1 MVRMFVILSALGL
14 VAALV
19 FGLLGSSSVQVTF
32 LGGSLPTYDPSNFED
47 CRPSSVSGGSAPDDD
62 CYAYLRAGS
71 EATAEC
77 DYILGFRA
85 GAAPVTRLQVKLALM
100 RDGKV
105 IGRDS
110 IQINSLERP
119 ADDPN
124 VTKTIRGECEAK
136 QVRIL
141 EARAYVGGQE
151 TDLIAAGGISS
162 KGLVPFLPD
171 FFVKVGP
178 AAGA

>member
-14 VAALV
+14 VVALV
-19 FGLLGSSSVQVTF
+19 AGLLGGSNVQVTF
-32 LGGSLPTYDPSNFED
+32 LGGGVPTYDASNFED
-47 CRPSSVSGGSAPDDD
+47 CGPSGWSGRSASDDD
-62 CYAYLRAGS
+62 CYAYLRAGAD
-71 EATAEC
+71 ATMEC

-85 GAAPVTRLQVKLALM
+85 GAAPVTRLRVKLALM

-105 IGRDS
+105 VGRDS

-119 ADDPN
+119 AEDPY
-124 VTKTIRGECEAK
+124 VTKTIRGECEVM

-141 EARAYVGGQE
+141 EAHARIDGRE

-178 AAGA
+178 AV

>member
-1 MVRMFVILSALGL
+1 MSALGL
-14 VAALV
+14 VVALV
-19 FGLLGSSSVQVTF
+19 AGLLGSSNVQVTF
-32 LGGSLPTYDPSNFED
+32 LGGGVPTYDASNFED
-47 CRPSSVSGGSAPDDD
+47 CGPSSSDGAAPDDD
-62 CYAYLRAGS
+62 CYAYLRAGAD
-71 EATAEC
+71 ATVEC

-85 GAAPVTRLQVKLALM
+85 GAAPVTRLRVKLALM

-119 ADDPN
+119 AEDPY

-141 EARAYVGGQE
+141 EAHARIDGQE
-151 TDLIAAGGISS
+151 TDLIAVGGISS

-171 FFVKVGP
+171 FFIKVGP
-178 AAGA
+178 AA